1 MKYFPFAGIAFCAII
16 IISCF
21 MPWAFYPDLQKTFNG
36 FFSENQIYGKPGKY
50 LIFFSI
56 CCIAGYVFKSK
67 FLKAI
72 GFFTSALMAAYAVK
86 TFILFSSCYGAYC
99 PVKKPAIV
107 IMLSLSILNLIL
119 ASFMA
124 MVKRQVVK
132 GH

>member
-1 MKYFPFAGIAFCAII
+1 MV
-16 IISCF
+16 
-21 MPWAFYPDLQKTFNG
+21 
-36 FFSENQIYGKPGKY
+36 FFSEDQIYGKPGKY

-119 ASFMA
+119 ASSMA